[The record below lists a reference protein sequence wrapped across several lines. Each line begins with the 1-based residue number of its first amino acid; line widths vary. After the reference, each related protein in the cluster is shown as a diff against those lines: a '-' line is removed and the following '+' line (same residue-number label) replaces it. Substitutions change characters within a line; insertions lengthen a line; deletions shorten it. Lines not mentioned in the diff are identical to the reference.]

1 MICFSYIVCPSELIA
16 FNRRLNEFEKRGVK
30 LLGISVDSPH
40 AHLAW
45 KKMAPQDGGV
55 GPLDYPLVSDLN
67 KDISFTYGVLS
78 EDGVALRASFLIDR
92 QGIVRHQIVNDLP
105 LGRDVDET
113 LRIIDALQFYEQNG
127 DVCPANW
134 HQGDEAISPSP
145 QGIADFLNKNLEKL

>member
-1 MICFSYIVCPSELIA
+1 
-16 FNRRLNEFEKRGVK
+16 
-30 LLGISVDSPH
+30 
-40 AHLAW
+40 
-45 KKMAPQDGGV
+45 MAPQDGGV

-145 QGIADFLNKNLEKL
+145 QGIADFLNKNLENSENTDRTAPLFFFAKTACLLPSRKISPILCKT

>member
-1 MICFSYIVCPSELIA
+1 
-16 FNRRLNEFEKRGVK
+16 
-30 LLGISVDSPH
+30 
-40 AHLAW
+40 
-45 KKMAPQDGGV
+45 MAPQDGGV

>member
-1 MICFSYIVCPSELIA
+1 
-16 FNRRLNEFEKRGVK
+16 
-30 LLGISVDSPH
+30 
-40 AHLAW
+40 
-45 KKMAPQDGGV
+45 MAPQDGGV

-134 HQGDEAISPSP
+134 HQGDEAISLRRRELPT
-145 QGIADFLNKNLEKL
+145 FLTKISKNSEKHRSNSAALFLCKNSLSLAKPEDKSYFM